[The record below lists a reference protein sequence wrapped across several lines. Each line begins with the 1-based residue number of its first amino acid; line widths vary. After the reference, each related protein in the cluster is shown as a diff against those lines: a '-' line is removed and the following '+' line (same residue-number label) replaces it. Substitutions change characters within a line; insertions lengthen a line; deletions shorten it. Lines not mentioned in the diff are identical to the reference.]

1 MLGFQLHVFLMQLLL
16 PNGGKQN
23 ADRNCHDTRYNNKQR
38 QIVDMLETRN
48 TAGGIQD
55 AGNKQVQNAAHGAH
69 QIDDGI
75 GAAAQRLGGD
85 IGHEG
90 DRRRAVGAHG
100 DQQQTQHGNEQHQF
114 GDRGIGGVAVIQNG
128 QQHHQQDGA
137 AGTDQNKGHTAS
149 HTAAALIADGAEQR
163 QQEQGKDI
171 IRRHDDAGI
180 GFIKVEGVGEDLG
193 DHTVVHLPKG
203 ADGKERKPD
212 QYGAFVVELQ
222 VHSQYLLLHLWGY
235 CTYHSAKRG
244 DLQGGE
250 R

>member
-1 MLGFQLHVFLMQLLL
+1 
-16 PNGGKQN
+16 
-23 ADRNCHDTRYNNKQR
+23 
-38 QIVDMLETRN
+38 MLETRN
-48 TAGGIQD
+48 TAGGIQH

-69 QIDDGI
+69 EVDDGI
-75 GAAAQRLGGD
+75 GTAAQRLGGD

-100 DQQQTQHGNEQHQF
+100 NQQQSQHGNEQHQF

-137 AGTDQNKGHTAS
+137 AGTDQNEGHTAP
-149 HTAAALIADGAEQR
+149 HAAAAFIADGAEQR

-193 DHTVVHLPKG
+193 DHTVVHLPEG